1 MQSIIVVIYWS
12 SNLSFSFPYPWS
24 IWPRLLRC
32 LMHPTTS
39 TLFENIS
46 SFRYFAISSF
56 GSQFDFFTRLVI
68 PFRMASHNTILREAC
83 NSCSVSLSLVAFPLL
98 RLFLC
103 HLFYVWSFVI
113 KWHKRLPFH
122 SSTSNGTYI
131 FPSGTTHGVPIT
143 AFSSTVTSWGFPL
156 IWTTFM
162 GDLYLH
168 SLSIW
173 HLWCSIASTC
183 TRIILEKYRA

>member
-1 MQSIIVVIYWS
+1 MSFINSTSIATS
-12 SNLSFSFPYPWS
+12 
-24 IWPRLLRC
+24 
-32 LMHPTTS
+32 S
-39 TLFENIS
+39 TLYEDIYPFRSAKKPSLS
-46 SFRYFAISSF
+46 SK
-56 GSQFDFFTRLVI
+56 FDFFTRLVMS
-68 PFRMASHNTILREAC
+68 FCMASNSSILREYATLFL
-83 NSCSVSLSLVAFPLL
+83 VSLYHFAFPLL